1 MRKTFLH
8 KTINSLLALIFF
20 VISNVIVNAEQTNNN
35 SSKTQTWKIKQFIN
49 NAWNRINSDKII
61 TQEQKNKIQEQ
72 INKQF
77 NKPKS
82 ENVKKIL
89 SWAIQKIDQVTPELK
104 TKLLNNIGSWN
115 VVKIKN
121 QIDNKKQEIIKDLK
135 QDIQKQK
142 NIKIKEAKS
151 QFENKKQ
158 EILNQAKNGKIW
170 IEEARNQ
177 IISNKN
183 ILVEKTKTDIK
194 AQAEKLKQEKISNIK
209 SVIKTQF
216 QTKLIDLS
224 KLSNQQQKVKYIK
237 LDASI
242 DKLAK
247 NATKAQNE
255 VYKIMHEILREKID
269 SLK

>member
-8 KTINSLLALIFF
+8 KTISSILALIFF
-20 VISNVIVNAEQTNNN
+20 IISNVIVNAEQTNNN

-49 NAWNRINSDKII
+49 NAWNRINSGKII

-72 INKQF
+72 IKQF
-77 NKPKS
+77 NKIKP
-82 ENVKKIL
+82 ENIRKAL
-89 SWAIQKIDQVTPELK
+89 SWAIQKIDQMTPEVK

-115 VVKIKN
+115 IVKIKN
-121 QIDNKKQEIIKDLK
+121 QIENKKQEIIKDIK

-142 NIKIKEAKS
+142 NIQIEEAKR
-151 QFENKKQ
+151 QFETKKQ

-194 AQAEKLKQEKISNIK
+194 AWAEKLKQEKISNVK

-216 QTKLIDLS
+216 ETKLADLS
-224 KLSNQQQKVKYIK
+224 KLSNQQQKAKYIK

-255 VYKIMHEILREKID
+255 VYNIMREVLREKIE